1 MFNYCFIT
9 DIKTDQKFALYF
21 VFLYVFALVHV
32 NVLPKQNTETQMKTG
47 CVNSPLRINIEE
59 NISLE

>member
-21 VFLYVFALVHV
+21 VFLYVCICIA